1 MTEREPNFFFT
12 LTYSPAQPTTG
23 AVVATVTLID
33 TGTLTFVD
41 PTGRT
46 TTDNVVFT
54 KTYLDNLT
62 GEEIRFQ
69 NASGGT
75 KTDSITILW
84 IMLEATITY
93 TPE

>member
-1 MTEREPNFFFT
+1 
-12 LTYSPAQPTTG
+12 LAYSPAQPTTG
-23 AVVATVTLID
+23 AVVATVTLTN
-33 TGTLTFVD
+33 TGTLTFAD

-62 GEEIRFQ
+62 GEQISFQ
-69 NASGGT
+69 NASGDIVR
-75 KTDSITILW
+75 TDFINVNR
-84 IMLEATITY
+84 IMPETTITY